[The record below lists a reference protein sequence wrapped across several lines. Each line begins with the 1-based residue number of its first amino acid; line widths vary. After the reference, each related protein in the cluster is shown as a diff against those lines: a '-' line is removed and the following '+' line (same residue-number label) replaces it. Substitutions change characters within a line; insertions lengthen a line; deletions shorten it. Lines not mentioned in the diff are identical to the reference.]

1 MSAVSIYTFWVS
13 LILPVFLLFY
23 NLLIGT
29 KNYDPQNTDWN
40 RWGLFTLFSCVCTA
54 MLIFPACHLFFS
66 KDTVGFAASP
76 ISFIISAI
84 IILTSCILS
93 VAAAYYYCIQKRRE
107 HGVVASIGT
116 FALVAC
122 SAAVIIITTAI
133 LFLC

>member
-13 LILPVFLLFY
+13 IILPVFLLFY

-40 RWGLFTLFSCVCTA
+40 RWGLFMLFSFGSTA
-54 MLIFPACHLFFS
+54 MLVFPACHLFFA
-66 KDTVGFAASP
+66 KGTVGFSVSA

-84 IILTSCILS
+84 IILVSCSLS
-93 VAAAYYYCIQKRRE
+93 VAAAYYYCIERRRAR
-107 HGVVASIGT
+107 GAVASTGI

-133 LFLC
+133 LFLY

>member
-1 MSAVSIYTFWVS
+1 MNAVGVYTIWVS
-13 LILPVFLLFY
+13 MILPAFLLFY

-29 KNYDPQNTDWN
+29 KNYDPKNADWN
-40 RWGLFTLFSCVCTA
+40 RWGLFMLFSYGSAA
-54 MLIFPACHLFFS
+54 MLIFPACHLFFA
-66 KDTVGFAASP
+66 KGTVGFPVSP

-84 IILTSCILS
+84 IILASCSLS
-93 VAAAYYYCIQKRRE
+93 VAAAHYYCIERRRA
-107 HGVVASIGT
+107 HGVVASTGI